1 MEIKK
6 KRFIKVILHA
16 PHIHVYTMFSML
28 LMLLFSFSFFPSNK
42 SIRKAVKE
50 KHEVVELP

>member
-6 KRFIKVILHA
+6 KKKS
-16 PHIHVYTMFSML
+16 IHVYTMFSML
-28 LMLLFSFSFFPSNK
+28 LMLLLFSFSFFPSNK